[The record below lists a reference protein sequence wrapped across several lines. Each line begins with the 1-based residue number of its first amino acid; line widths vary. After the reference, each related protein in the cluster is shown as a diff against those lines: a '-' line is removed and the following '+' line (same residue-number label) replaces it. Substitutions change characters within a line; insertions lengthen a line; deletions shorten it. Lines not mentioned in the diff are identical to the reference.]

1 MRILGTIWREL
12 RTLVLLNFQLDVFLI
27 APFFFNMAISLSA
40 SLPVR
45 ILLGVLAFFSIL
57 SLPAAFCA
65 MSRVTCYMVLD
76 RNTFL
81 YRDFWTSFTKNYF
94 KALPGGLFFTAAL
107 VILLFSGFSSYQ
119 IFGPGMMFF
128 AILAV
133 LLSVGIVVLAASF
146 YFFPMLAM
154 VELPV
159 RALLRNS
166 FILVPAA
173 WRRSLLGLLAAFLIA
188 LFLSLVTFSTAFFL
202 LGFVFASLFSLFESF
217 ALYPAIEEIVVK
229 VEKVKTENEKEKK
242 LESGNVLRWD

>member
-1 MRILGTIWREL
+1 MFI
-12 RTLVLLNFQLDVFLI
+12 
-27 APFFFNMAISLSA
+27 PFFRLQ
-40 SLPVR
+40 
-45 ILLGVLAFFSIL
+45 
-57 SLPAAFCA
+57 
-65 MSRVTCYMVLD
+65 
-76 RNTFL
+76 
-81 YRDFWTSFTKNYF
+81 
-94 KALPGGLFFTAAL
+94 
-107 VILLFSGFSSYQ
+107 Q
-119 IFGPGMMFF
+119 IAGMMFF

-173 WRRSLLGLLAAFLIA
+173 WRRSLLGLLAAFLIV

-229 VEKVKTENEKEKK
+229 VEKGKTENEKEKK